1 LTPIQP
7 TYLYSFNYDYHHSAL
22 CKLESRQLFDIEESG
37 KVLFSDIAID
47 PSVSAFI
54 KNRLE
59 IISSAANYA
68 DLLEELMRKD
78 IHMEG
83 FNVDYL
89 ILEGDTAAHPERRKI
104 QKDIGY
110 CIEGDPDFNHPTI
123 TYGIGTYQSI
133 WYFGVLLTQ
142 SVDWHKHKQKPRSF
156 SNSLGINIA
165 KTLVNIATKGI
176 KTKTLLDACCG
187 VGTVLLEARF
197 SDYNIEG
204 CDINPNSCDFT
215 RENLVHY
222 NYVANVYCSD
232 IKDLNKNY
240 DAAIIDLPYNHY
252 SYSDDTV
259 ALNIISST
267 AKLTERLVIVSMSDL
282 KPMLEKCGLTITDFC
297 MVEKR
302 GKSKFTR
309 NIWVCE
315 KEGDAIFQ

>member
-1 LTPIQP
+1 M
-7 TYLYSFNYDYHHSAL
+7 
-22 CKLESRQLFDIEESG
+22 EENG
-37 KVLFSDIAID
+37 KILFSDIAID

-59 IISSAANYA
+59 IISSSKNYT
-68 DLLEELMRKD
+68 DLLEELMKKD

-89 ILEGDTAAHPERRKI
+89 ILEGDATSHPERRKI

-110 CIEGDPDFNHPTI
+110 CIEGDPDFDNPTI

-133 WYFGVLLTQ
+133 WYFGVLITQ

-165 KTLVNIATKGI
+165 KTLVNIASKGI
-176 KTKTLLDACCG
+176 KSKTLLDACCG

-222 NYVANVYCSD
+222 NYMANVYCSD
-232 IKDLNKNY
+232 IKNLNQNY
-240 DAAIIDLPYNHY
+240 DAIIIDLPYNHY

-259 ALNIISST
+259 ALNIISSA
-267 AKLTERLVIVSMSDL
+267 AKLADRLVIVSMSDISSML
-282 KPMLEKCGLTITDFC
+282 KQCELKITDFC
-297 MVEKR
+297 TVEKR

-315 KEGDAIFQ
+315 KEDGD